1 MFQRASLPP
10 HGGGGGCPRSQGGSD
25 GRVDLPGETQHENC
39 CFRPVNR
46 SLLRSTGVVGA
57 STMTSR
63 VFGFVRDVVIAQAF
77 GASAGADAF
86 FVAFRIP
93 NFLRRL
99 FAEGAF
105 AQAFVPVLSAYR
117 AQRELDDVRDLAA
130 HVSGALIGVLTVVTV
145 AGVVAAPVLIA
156 VFAPGFVADPAK
168 YALAVEMVR
177 ITFPYVF
184 FISLVAFAGGI
195 LNTWGRF
202 AVPAITPVLLNL
214 CLIGAALWLAPVLD
228 IPVVALAWGVLAA
241 GIVQLAFQFPFL
253 AALGMLVRPRL
264 RRAHDGV
271 ARVIALI
278 VPAVFGVS
286 VSQINLLV
294 DTMIASFLVTGSVS
308 WLYFSDRMVEFPLG
322 VFGIALATVIL
333 PHLSRQHTA
342 GSPASFSDTLD
353 WALRLVVLVA
363 TPAAVGLGVLAAPI
377 LATLFQYGQFS
388 AHDVDMAA
396 RSLLAFSL
404 GLIAFVAVKVLA
416 TGYFSRQ
423 DTRTPVRAG
432 VVAMLS
438 NIVLNLA
445 LVVPLA
451 HAGLALAT
459 TLSAFLNAGLLLRGL
474 VQRGVFRPRPGW
486 GGFIARVVVG
496 NLVLGAVLWVA
507 RGEPAAWGEADAAA
521 RALRLGTVVVAGMA
535 LYAVVMLVLGIR
547 PRDLEAP
554 AARGD

>member
-1 MFQRASLPP
+1 MS
-10 HGGGGGCPRSQGGSD
+10 
-25 GRVDLPGETQHENC
+25 
-39 CFRPVNR
+39 R
-46 SLLRSTGVVGA
+46 SLIKSTGVVGA
-57 STMTSR
+57 STAASR
-63 VFGFVRDVVIAQAF
+63 VLGFVRDVVIAQAF

-105 AQAFVPVLSAYR
+105 AQAFVPVLSEYR
-117 AQRELDDVRDLAA
+117 TQRGTGDVRDLVS
-130 HVSGALIGVLTVVTV
+130 HVSGALLGALSAVTV
-145 AGVVAAPVLIA
+145 GGILAAPVLIA
-156 VFAPGFVADPAK
+156 LFAPGFLSDPGK

-177 ITFPYVF
+177 ITFPYLL
-184 FISLVAFAGGI
+184 FISLVAFAGGV
-195 LNTWGRF
+195 LNTCGRF
-202 AVPAITPVLLNL
+202 VVPAFTPVLLNV

-228 IPVVALAWGVLAA
+228 VPVVALAWGVLAA

-264 RRAHDGV
+264 RRAHEGV
-271 ARVIALI
+271 ARVISLI

-294 DTMIASFLVTGSVS
+294 DTVIASFLVTGSVS
-308 WLYFSDRMVEFPLG
+308 WLYFSDRMMEFPLG

-333 PHLSRQHTA
+333 PHLSRQHA
-342 GSPASFSDTLD
+342 AASPVAFSDTLD
-353 WALRLVVLVA
+353 WALRLVVLLA

-377 LATLFQYGQFS
+377 LTTLFHYGEFS

-396 RSLLAFSL
+396 RSLLAFAA
-404 GLIAFVAVKVLA
+404 GLLAFVAVKVLA

-423 DTRTPVRAG
+423 DTRTPVRVG

-459 TLSAFLNAGLLLRGL
+459 TLSACLNAGLLLRGL
-474 VQRGVFRPRPGW
+474 IARGVFRPRPGW
-486 GGFIARVVVG
+486 GGFILRAAAG
-496 NLVLGAVLWVA
+496 NLILGAVLWVA
-507 RGEPAAWGEADAAA
+507 RGEPAAWLDAEATARAFRLCAVIGAGIAVYAAA
-521 RALRLGTVVVAGMA
+521 MLG
-535 LYAVVMLVLGIR
+535 LGLR
-547 PRDLEAP
+547 PRDFTAP
-554 AARGD
+554 AISAADPEQAPV

>member
-1 MFQRASLPP
+1 MS
-10 HGGGGGCPRSQGGSD
+10 
-25 GRVDLPGETQHENC
+25 
-39 CFRPVNR
+39 R
-46 SLLRSTGVVGA
+46 SLLKSTGVVGA
-57 STMTSR
+57 STTASR
-63 VFGFVRDVVIAQAF
+63 VVGFVRDVVIAQAF

-105 AQAFVPVLSAYR
+105 AQAFVPVLSQYR
-117 AQRELDDVRDLAA
+117 AHREFEDVQDLAA
-130 HVSGALIGVLTVVTV
+130 HVSGALIGALTVVTV
-145 AGVVAAPVLIA
+145 LGVVAAPALIA
-156 VFAPGFVADPAK
+156 VFAPGFLADPEK

-195 LNTWGRF
+195 LNTYGRF
-202 AVPAITPVLLNL
+202 AVPAFTPVLLNL

-228 IPVVALAWGVLAA
+228 VPVVALAWGVLAA

-264 RRAHDGV
+264 RRAHKGV
-271 ARVIALI
+271 ARVISLI
-278 VPAVFGVS
+278 LPAVFGVS

-333 PHLSRQHTA
+333 PHLSRQHA
-342 GSPASFSDTLD
+342 DASRGSFSDTLD
-353 WALRLVVLVA
+353 WALRLVVLIA

-377 LATLFQYGQFS
+377 LTTLFQYGEFS
-388 AHDVDMAA
+388 AHDVGMAA
-396 RSLLAFSL
+396 RSLLAFAF

-423 DTRTPVRAG
+423 DTRTPVRVG
-432 VVAMLS
+432 VVAMLA
-438 NIVLNLA
+438 NIVLNLL

-474 VQRGVFRPRPGW
+474 VARGVYRPRAGW
-486 GGFIARVVVG
+486 GGFVARVAAG
-496 NLVLGAVLWVA
+496 NIVLCAVLWMA
-507 RGEPAAWGEADAAA
+507 RGEPADWLEAEAAT
-521 RALRLGTVVVAGMA
+521 RALRLCGFVALGMG
-535 LYAVVMLVLGIR
+535 LYAVAMLGMGMR
-547 PRDLEAP
+547 PRDLATPGHE
-554 AARGD
+554 

>member
-1 MFQRASLPP
+1 MA
-10 HGGGGGCPRSQGGSD
+10 
-25 GRVDLPGETQHENC
+25 
-39 CFRPVNR
+39 
-46 SLLRSTGVVGA
+46 
-57 STMTSR
+57 SR
-63 VFGFVRDVVIAQAF
+63 VFGFVRDVLIAQAF

-105 AQAFVPVLSAYR
+105 AQAFVPVLSEYR
-117 AQRELDDVRDLAA
+117 SNREIADVRDLAS
-130 HVSGALIGVLTVVTV
+130 HVSGALIGVLALVTV
-145 AGVVAAPVLIA
+145 AGIVAAPVLIA
-156 VFAPGFVADPAK
+156 VFAPGFLSDPAK

-195 LNTWGRF
+195 LNTYGRF
-202 AVPAITPVLLNL
+202 AVPAFTPVLLNL

-271 ARVIALI
+271 ARVISLI
-278 VPAVFGVS
+278 IPAVFGVS

-333 PHLSRQHTA
+333 PHLSRQHA
-342 GSPASFSDTLD
+342 SAAPESFSDTLD
-353 WALRLVVLVA
+353 WALRLVVLLA
-363 TPAAVGLGVLAAPI
+363 TPAALGLGVLAAPI
-377 LATLFQYGQFS
+377 LTTLFQYGQFS

-396 RSLLAFSL
+396 RSLLAFAF
-404 GLIAFVAVKVLA
+404 GLIAFIAVKVLA

-423 DTRTPVRAG
+423 DTRTPVRVG

-438 NIVLNLA
+438 NIVLNLV

-474 VQRGVFRPRPGW
+474 VKRGVFRPRPGW
-486 GGFIARVVVG
+486 GGFIARVAMG
-496 NLVLGAVLWVA
+496 NLVLGAALWVA
-507 RGEPAAWGEADAAA
+507 RGEPDAWLEAQAGA
-521 RALRLGTVVVAGMA
+521 RALHLGVLVVAGMA
-535 LYAVVMLVLGIR
+535 LYTLIMLGLGMR
-547 PRDLEAP
+547 PRDFEAP
-554 AARGD
+554 AVRGE

>member
-1 MFQRASLPP
+1 MS
-10 HGGGGGCPRSQGGSD
+10 
-25 GRVDLPGETQHENC
+25 
-39 CFRPVNR
+39 RP
-46 SLLRSTGVVGA
+46 LLKSTGVVGA
-57 STMTSR
+57 STLASR
-63 VFGFVRDVVIAQAF
+63 VLGFVRDVVVAQAF

-105 AQAFVPVLSAYR
+105 AQAFVPVLSEYR
-117 AQRELDDVRDLAA
+117 TRREIAEVRDLAS
-130 HVSGALIGVLTVVTV
+130 HVSGALLGALTVVTV
-145 AGVVAAPVLIA
+145 TGVVAAPVLIA
-156 VFAPGFVADPAK
+156 IFAPGFLSDPEK

-177 ITFPYVF
+177 ITFPYVL

-202 AVPAITPVLLNL
+202 VVPAFTPVLLNV

-228 IPVVALAWGVLAA
+228 VPVVALAWGVLAA
-241 GIVQLAFQFPFL
+241 GVVQLAFQFPFL

-264 RRAHDGV
+264 RRAHEGV
-271 ARVIALI
+271 ARVISLI
-278 VPAVFGVS
+278 LPAVFGVS

-294 DTMIASFLVTGSVS
+294 DTVIASFLVTGSVS

-333 PHLSRQHTA
+333 PHLSRQHA
-342 GSPASFSDTLD
+342 SASPASFSDTLD
-353 WALRLVVLVA
+353 WALRLVALIA

-377 LATLFQYGQFS
+377 LTTLFHYGEFS

-396 RSLLAFSL
+396 RSLLAFAF
-404 GLIAFVAVKVLA
+404 GLIAFIAVKVLA

-423 DTRTPVRAG
+423 DTRTPVRVG

-445 LVVPLA
+445 LVGPLA

-474 VQRGVFRPRPGW
+474 IACGVFHPRPGW
-486 GGFIARVVVG
+486 AGFIARVAAG
-496 NLVLGAVLWVA
+496 NLVLGAGLWMV
-507 RGEPAAWGEADAAA
+507 RGDPAAWLEADAAG
-521 RALRLGTVVVAGMA
+521 RAVRLCAVIGAGTM
-535 LYAVVMLVLGIR
+535 LYAAVMLALGVR
-547 PRDLEAP
+547 PRDFAAP
-554 AARGD
+554 AARRE

>member
-1 MFQRASLPP
+1 M
-10 HGGGGGCPRSQGGSD
+10 
-25 GRVDLPGETQHENC
+25 
-39 CFRPVNR
+39 NR
-46 SLLRSTGVVGA
+46 SLLKSTGVVGA
-57 STMTSR
+57 STTASR

-99 FAEGAF
+99 FAEGALS
-105 AQAFVPVLSAYR
+105 QAFVPVLSQYR
-117 AQRELDDVRDLAA
+117 AQRGFEDVRDLAA
-130 HVSGALIGVLTVVTV
+130 HVSGALIGALTAVTV
-145 AGVVAAPVLIA
+145 LGVVAAPVLIA
-156 VFAPGFVADPAK
+156 VFAPGFVADPQK

-195 LNTWGRF
+195 LNTYGRF
-202 AVPAITPVLLNL
+202 AVPAFTPVLLNL

-228 IPVVALAWGVLAA
+228 VAVVALAWGVLAA

-264 RRAHDGV
+264 RRAHRGV
-271 ARVIALI
+271 ARVISLI
-278 VPAVFGVS
+278 LPAVFGVS

-333 PHLSRQHTA
+333 PHLSRQHA
-342 GSPASFSDTLD
+342 GASRGSFSDTLD
-353 WALRLVVLVA
+353 WSLRLVVLIA

-377 LATLFQYGQFS
+377 LTTLFQYGAFS

-396 RSLLAFSL
+396 RSLLAFAL

-423 DTRTPVRAG
+423 DTRTPVRVG
-432 VVAMLS
+432 VIAMLA
-438 NIVLNLA
+438 NIVLNLL

-474 VQRGVFRPRPGW
+474 VKRGVFRPRAGW
-486 GGFIARVVVG
+486 GGFVARVAAG
-496 NLVLGAVLWVA
+496 NLALGAVLWMV
-507 RGEPAAWGEADAAA
+507 RGEPADWLEAQAVT
-521 RALRLGTVVVAGMA
+521 RALRLCGCVALGMV
-535 LYAVVMLVLGIR
+535 LYAGVMLGLGMR
-547 PRDLEAP
+547 PRDLAAP
-554 AARGD
+554 GRE

>member
-1 MFQRASLPP
+1 MA
-10 HGGGGGCPRSQGGSD
+10 
-25 GRVDLPGETQHENC
+25 
-39 CFRPVNR
+39 
-46 SLLRSTGVVGA
+46 
-57 STMTSR
+57 SR

-105 AQAFVPVLSAYR
+105 AQAFVPVLSEYR
-117 AQRELDDVRDLAA
+117 ANREIADVRDLAS
-130 HVSGALIGVLTVVTV
+130 HVSGALIGVLAVVTV

-156 VFAPGFVADPAK
+156 VFAPGFLSDPAK

-195 LNTWGRF
+195 LNTYDRF
-202 AVPAITPVLLNL
+202 AVPAFTPVLLNL

-271 ARVIALI
+271 ARVISLI
-278 VPAVFGVS
+278 IPAVFGVS

-322 VFGIALATVIL
+322 VFGIALVTVIL
-333 PHLSRQHTA
+333 PHLSRQHA
-342 GSPASFSDTLD
+342 SAAPESFSDTLD
-353 WALRLVVLVA
+353 WALRLVVLLA
-363 TPAAVGLGVLAAPI
+363 TPAALGLGVLAAPI
-377 LATLFQYGQFS
+377 LTTLFQYGQFS

-396 RSLLAFSL
+396 RSLLAFAF
-404 GLIAFVAVKVLA
+404 GLIAFIAVKVLA

-423 DTRTPVRAG
+423 DTRTPVRVG

-438 NIVLNLA
+438 NIVLNLV

-474 VQRGVFRPRPGW
+474 VKRGVFRPRAGW
-486 GGFIARVVVG
+486 GGFVARIVIG
-496 NLVLGAVLWVA
+496 NLILGAVLWVA
-507 RGEPAAWGEADAAA
+507 RGEPDAWLEAEAGA
-521 RALRLGTVVVAGMA
+521 RALHLGVVVVAGVV
-535 LYAVVMLVLGIR
+535 LYTLIMLGLGMR
-547 PRDLEAP
+547 PRDFEAP
-554 AARGD
+554 AVRGE

>member
-1 MFQRASLPP
+1 MS
-10 HGGGGGCPRSQGGSD
+10 
-25 GRVDLPGETQHENC
+25 
-39 CFRPVNR
+39 PVATSAVSR
-46 SLLRSTGVVGA
+46 SLLKSAGVVGA
-57 STMTSR
+57 STMASR

-105 AQAFVPVLSAYR
+105 AQAFVPVLSEYR
-117 AQRELDDVRDLAA
+117 TQCEIGEVRDLAS

-156 VFAPGFVADPAK
+156 VFAPGFVSDPVK

-195 LNTWGRF
+195 LNTYGRF
-202 AVPAITPVLLNL
+202 AVPAFTPVLLNL
-214 CLIGAALWLAPVLD
+214 CLIGAALWLAPALD

-241 GIVQLAFQFPFL
+241 GVVQLAFQFPFL

-264 RRAHDGV
+264 RRAHEGV
-271 ARVIALI
+271 ARVITLI
-278 VPAVFGVS
+278 LPAVFGVS

-333 PHLSRQHTA
+333 PHLSRQHA
-342 GSPASFSDTLD
+342 SASPESFSDTLD

-363 TPAAVGLGVLAAPI
+363 TPAALGLGVLAAPI
-377 LATLFQYGQFS
+377 LTTLFQYGQFS
-388 AHDVDMAA
+388 AHDVDMSA
-396 RSLLAFSL
+396 RSLLAFAF

-423 DTRTPVRAG
+423 DMRTPVRVG

-438 NIVLNLA
+438 NIALNLA
-445 LVVPLA
+445 LVGPLA

-459 TLSAFLNAGLLLRGL
+459 TLSAVLNAGLLLRGL
-474 VQRGVFRPRPGW
+474 MTRGVFRPRPGW
-486 GGFIARVVVG
+486 GGFIARVVAG
-496 NLVLGAVLWVA
+496 NIVLGAVLWLA
-507 RGEPAAWGEADAAA
+507 RGESTVWLEADAAT
-521 RALRLGTVVVAGMA
+521 RAIRLGAVVATGMV
-535 LYAVVMLVLGIR
+535 LYTVVMLGLGIR

-554 AARGD
+554 AARGE

>member
-1 MFQRASLPP
+1 VS
-10 HGGGGGCPRSQGGSD
+10 
-25 GRVDLPGETQHENC
+25 
-39 CFRPVNR
+39 R
-46 SLLRSTGVVGA
+46 SLLKSTGVVGA
-57 STMTSR
+57 STTASR

-105 AQAFVPVLSAYR
+105 SQAFVPVLSNYR
-117 AQRELDDVRDLAA
+117 AQRDVAEVRDLAS
-130 HVSGALIGVLTVVTV
+130 HVSGALLGTLTVVTV
-145 AGVVAAPVLIA
+145 AGVVAAPALIA
-156 VFAPGFVADPAK
+156 VFAPGFVSDPEK

-195 LNTWGRF
+195 LNTYGRF
-202 AVPAITPVLLNL
+202 AVPAFTPVLLNL

-228 IPVVALAWGVLAA
+228 VPVVALAWGVLAA

-264 RRAHDGV
+264 RRAHKGV
-271 ARVIALI
+271 ARVLSLI
-278 VPAVFGVS
+278 LPAVFGVS

-308 WLYFSDRMVEFPLG
+308 WLYFSDRLVEFPLG

-333 PHLSRQHTA
+333 PHLSRQHA
-342 GSPASFSDTLD
+342 NAARGSFSDTLD
-353 WALRLVVLVA
+353 WSLRLVVLIA

-377 LATLFQYGQFS
+377 LTTLFQYGAFS

-396 RSLLAFSL
+396 RSLLAFAL
-404 GLIAFVAVKVLA
+404 GLVAFVAVKVLA

-423 DTRTPVRAG
+423 DMRTPVRVG
-432 VVAMLS
+432 VVAMLA
-438 NIVLNLA
+438 NIVLNLL

-474 VQRGVFRPRPGW
+474 VKRGVFRPRPGW
-486 GGFIARVVVG
+486 SGFVARVAAG
-496 NLVLGAVLWVA
+496 NLALGAVLWTV
-507 RGEPAAWGEADAAA
+507 RGEPADWFEAEAVT
-521 RALRLGTVVVAGMA
+521 RALRLCGFVALGVV
-535 LYAVVMLVLGIR
+535 LYAVVMLGLGVR
-547 PRDLEAP
+547 PRDLAAP
-554 AARGD
+554 GRE

>member
-1 MFQRASLPP
+1 MS
-10 HGGGGGCPRSQGGSD
+10 
-25 GRVDLPGETQHENC
+25 
-39 CFRPVNR
+39 R
-46 SLLRSTGVVGA
+46 SLLKSTGVVGA
-57 STMTSR
+57 STTASR

-105 AQAFVPVLSAYR
+105 SQAFVPVLSNYR
-117 AQRELDDVRDLAA
+117 AQRDIAEVRDLAS
-130 HVSGALIGVLTVVTV
+130 HVSGALIGALTVVTV
-145 AGVVAAPVLIA
+145 AGVVAAPVLVA
-156 VFAPGFVADPAK
+156 VFAPGFVSDPEK

-177 ITFPYVF
+177 ITFPYAF

-195 LNTWGRF
+195 LNTYGRF
-202 AVPAITPVLLNL
+202 AVPAFTPVLLNL

-228 IPVVALAWGVLAA
+228 VPVVALAWGVLAA

-253 AALGMLVRPRL
+253 SALGMLVRPRL
-264 RRAHDGV
+264 RRAHKGV
-271 ARVIALI
+271 ARVVSLI
-278 VPAVFGVS
+278 LPAVFGVS

-333 PHLSRQHTA
+333 PHLSRQHA
-342 GSPASFSDTLD
+342 GAARGSFSDTLD
-353 WALRLVVLVA
+353 WSLRLVVLIA

-377 LATLFQYGQFS
+377 LTTLFQYGEFS
-388 AHDVDMAA
+388 AHDVEMAA

-423 DTRTPVRAG
+423 DTRTPVRVG
-432 VVAMLS
+432 VVAMLA
-438 NIVLNLA
+438 NIVLNLL

-474 VQRGVFRPRPGW
+474 VKRGVFRPRAGW
-486 GGFIARVVVG
+486 GGFVARVAAG
-496 NLVLGAVLWVA
+496 NLALGAVLWTV
-507 RGEPAAWGEADAAA
+507 RGEPADWLEAQAAT
-521 RALRLGTVVVAGMA
+521 RALRLCGFVALGMV
-535 LYAVVMLVLGIR
+535 LYAGVMLGLGMR
-547 PRDLEAP
+547 PRDLAAP
-554 AARGD
+554 GRE

>member
-1 MFQRASLPP
+1 MAS
-10 HGGGGGCPRSQGGSD
+10 
-25 GRVDLPGETQHENC
+25 
-39 CFRPVNR
+39 RPVSR
-46 SLLRSTGVVGA
+46 SLLKSTGVVGA
-57 STMTSR
+57 STMASR

-105 AQAFVPVLSAYR
+105 AQAFVPVLSEYR
-117 AQRELDDVRDLAA
+117 AQREIAEVRDLAS
-130 HVSGALIGVLTVVTV
+130 HVAGALIGALAVVTV

-156 VFAPGFVADPAK
+156 VFAPGFVSDPAK
-168 YALAVEMVR
+168 FSLAVEMVR

-195 LNTWGRF
+195 LNTYGRF
-202 AVPAITPVLLNL
+202 AVPAFTPVLLNL
-214 CLIGAALWLAPVLD
+214 CLIAAALWLAPVLD

-264 RRAHDGV
+264 RRAHEGV
-271 ARVIALI
+271 ARVISLI
-278 VPAVFGVS
+278 LPAVFGVS

-308 WLYFSDRMVEFPLG
+308 WLYFSDRMVELPLG

-333 PHLSRQHTA
+333 PHLSRQHSTA
-342 GSPASFSDTLD
+342 SPESFSDTLD
-353 WALRLVVLVA
+353 WALRLMVLIA
-363 TPAAVGLGVLAAPI
+363 TPAAVGLGMLAAPI
-377 LATLFQYGQFS
+377 LTTLFQYGEFS
-388 AHDVDMAA
+388 PHDVDMAA
-396 RSLLAFSL
+396 RSLLAFAL
-404 GLIAFVAVKVLA
+404 GLLAFVAVKVLA

-423 DTRTPVRAG
+423 DTRTPVRVG

-474 VQRGVFRPRPGW
+474 MTRGVFRPRPGW
-486 GGFIARVVVG
+486 SAFMARVVAG
-496 NLVLGAVLWVA
+496 NLVLGAILWVA
-507 RGEPAAWGEADAAA
+507 RGDPVTWLEAEAAG
-521 RALRLGTVVVAGMA
+521 RAFRLCAVIVSGMVVYA
-535 LYAVVMLVLGIR
+535 LVMLGLGIR
-547 PRDLEAP
+547 PRDLETP
-554 AARGD
+554 AARIE

>member
-1 MFQRASLPP
+1 MS
-10 HGGGGGCPRSQGGSD
+10 
-25 GRVDLPGETQHENC
+25 
-39 CFRPVNR
+39 R
-46 SLLRSTGVVGA
+46 SLLKSTGVVGA
-57 STMTSR
+57 STTASR
-63 VFGFVRDVVIAQAF
+63 MVGFVRDVVIAQAF

-105 AQAFVPVLSAYR
+105 AQAFVPVLSEYR
-117 AQRELDDVRDLAA
+117 TRRELEDVRDLAA
-130 HVSGALIGVLTVVTV
+130 HVSGALIGALTAVTV
-145 AGVVAAPVLIA
+145 LGVVAAPVLIA
-156 VFAPGFVADPAK
+156 VFAPGFLADPEK
-168 YALAVEMVR
+168 YALAVELVR

-195 LNTWGRF
+195 LNTYGRF
-202 AVPAITPVLLNL
+202 VVPAFTPVLLNL

-228 IPVVALAWGVLAA
+228 VPVVALAWGVLAA

-253 AALGMLVRPRL
+253 ASLGMLVRPRL
-264 RRAHDGV
+264 RRAHEGV
-271 ARVIALI
+271 ARVISLI
-278 VPAVFGVS
+278 LPAVFGVS

-333 PHLSRQHTA
+333 PHLSRQHA
-342 GSPASFSDTLD
+342 DASQESFSDTLD
-353 WALRLVVLVA
+353 WALRLVVLIA
-363 TPAAVGLGVLAAPI
+363 TPAAIGLGVLAAPI
-377 LATLFQYGQFS
+377 LTTLFQYGEFS

-396 RSLLAFSL
+396 RSLLAFSF

-423 DTRTPVRAG
+423 DTRTPVRVG
-432 VVAMLS
+432 VVAMLA
-438 NIVLNLA
+438 NIALNLL

-474 VQRGVFRPRPGW
+474 IARGVYKPRPGW
-486 GGFIARVVVG
+486 SGFVARVAAG
-496 NLVLGAVLWVA
+496 NIVLGAVLWMT
-507 RGEPAAWGEADAAA
+507 RGEPVDWLEAEAAA
-521 RALRLGTVVVAGMA
+521 RALRLCGFVALGLI
-535 LYAVVMLVLGIR
+535 LYAGAMLALGVR
-547 PRDLEAP
+547 PRDLAAP
-554 AARGD
+554 ARE

>member
-1 MFQRASLPP
+1 M
-10 HGGGGGCPRSQGGSD
+10 
-25 GRVDLPGETQHENC
+25 
-39 CFRPVNR
+39 
-46 SLLRSTGVVGA
+46 VGA
-57 STMTSR
+57 GTMASR
-63 VFGFVRDVVIAQAF
+63 VVGFVRDVIIAHAF
-77 GASAGADAF
+77 GTGAGVDAF

-105 AQAFVPVLSAYR
+105 AQAFVPVLGAYR
-117 AQRELDDVRDLAA
+117 TQRGIEDVRDLVS
-130 HVSGALIGVLTVVTV
+130 HVSGALVGVLAVVTV
-145 AGVVAAPVLIA
+145 AGVVAAPVLIM
-156 VFAPGFVADPAK
+156 VFAPGFLADPAK

-202 AVPAITPVLLNL
+202 AVPALTPVLLNL
-214 CLIGAALWLAPVLD
+214 SLIGAALWLAPVLD
-228 IPVVALAWGVLAA
+228 IPVIALAWGVLAA

-253 AALGMLVRPRL
+253 AALGMLVWPRL

-278 VPAVFGVS
+278 LPALFGVS

-294 DTMIASFLVTGSVS
+294 DTIIASFLVTGSVS

-322 VFGIALATVIL
+322 VFGIALVTVIL
-333 PHLSRQHTA
+333 PHLSRQHA
-342 GSPASFSDTLD
+342 SASPESFSDTLD
-353 WALRLVVLVA
+353 WSLRLVVLVA

-377 LATLFQYGQFS
+377 LTTLFQYGQFS

-396 RSLLAFSL
+396 RSLLAFAF
-404 GLIAFVAVKVLA
+404 GLLAFVAVKVLA

-423 DTRTPVRAG
+423 DTRTPVRVG
-432 VVAMLS
+432 IVAMLS

-474 VQRGVFRPRPGW
+474 IARGVYRPLPGW
-486 GGFIARVVVG
+486 GGFIVRVAAG
-496 NLVLGAVLWVA
+496 NLLLGVALWVA
-507 RGEPAAWGEADAAA
+507 RGEPAAWLEAQAPDRAVRLAA
-521 RALRLGTVVVAGMA
+521 LVVAGMA
-535 LYAVVMLVLGIR
+535 LHVVVMLGLGIR
-547 PRDLEAP
+547 PRDFEVP
-554 AARGD
+554 AARGR

>member
-1 MFQRASLPP
+1 MA
-10 HGGGGGCPRSQGGSD
+10 
-25 GRVDLPGETQHENC
+25 
-39 CFRPVNR
+39 
-46 SLLRSTGVVGA
+46 
-57 STMTSR
+57 SR

-105 AQAFVPVLSAYR
+105 AQAFVPVLSEYR
-117 AQRELDDVRDLAA
+117 ANREIADVRDLAS
-130 HVSGALIGVLTVVTV
+130 HVSGALIGVLAVVTV
-145 AGVVAAPVLIA
+145 AGIVAAPVLIA
-156 VFAPGFVADPAK
+156 VFAPGFLSEPAK

-195 LNTWGRF
+195 LNTYDRF
-202 AVPAITPVLLNL
+202 AVPAFTPVLLNL

-271 ARVIALI
+271 ARVISLI
-278 VPAVFGVS
+278 IPAVFGVS

-322 VFGIALATVIL
+322 VFGIALVTVIL
-333 PHLSRQHTA
+333 PHLSRQHA
-342 GSPASFSDTLD
+342 SAAPESFSDTLD
-353 WALRLVVLVA
+353 WALRLVVLLA
-363 TPAAVGLGVLAAPI
+363 TPAALGLGVLAAPI
-377 LATLFQYGQFS
+377 LTTLFQYGQFS

-396 RSLLAFSL
+396 RSLLAFAF
-404 GLIAFVAVKVLA
+404 GLIAFIAVKVLA

-423 DTRTPVRAG
+423 DTRTPVRVG

-438 NIVLNLA
+438 NIVLNLV

-474 VQRGVFRPRPGW
+474 VKRGVFRPRPGW
-486 GGFIARVVVG
+486 GGFVARIVIG
-496 NLVLGAVLWVA
+496 NLILGAVLWVA
-507 RGEPAAWGEADAAA
+507 RGEPDAWLEAEAGA
-521 RALRLGTVVVAGMA
+521 RALHLGVVVVAGVV
-535 LYAVVMLVLGIR
+535 LYTLIMLGLGMR
-547 PRDLEAP
+547 PRDFEAP
-554 AARGD
+554 AVRGE

>member
-1 MFQRASLPP
+1 MA
-10 HGGGGGCPRSQGGSD
+10 
-25 GRVDLPGETQHENC
+25 
-39 CFRPVNR
+39 
-46 SLLRSTGVVGA
+46 
-57 STMTSR
+57 SR

-105 AQAFVPVLSAYR
+105 AQAFVPVLSEYR
-117 AQRELDDVRDLAA
+117 ANREIADVRDLAS
-130 HVSGALIGVLTVVTV
+130 HVSGALIGVLAVVTV

-156 VFAPGFVADPAK
+156 VFAPGFLSDPAK

-195 LNTWGRF
+195 LNTYGRF
-202 AVPAITPVLLNL
+202 AVPACTPVLLNL

-253 AALGMLVRPRL
+253 AAFGMLVRPRL

-271 ARVIALI
+271 TRVISLI
-278 VPAVFGVS
+278 IPAVFGVS

-333 PHLSRQHTA
+333 PHLSRQH
-342 GSPASFSDTLD
+342 ASAAPGTFSDTLD
-353 WALRLVVLVA
+353 WALRLVVLLA
-363 TPAAVGLGVLAAPI
+363 TPAALGLGVLAAPI
-377 LATLFQYGQFS
+377 LTTLFQYGQFS

-396 RSLLAFSL
+396 RSLLAFAF
-404 GLIAFVAVKVLA
+404 GLIAFIAVKVLA

-423 DTRTPVRAG
+423 DTRTPVRVG

-438 NIVLNLA
+438 NIVLNLV

-474 VQRGVFRPRPGW
+474 VKRGVFRPRPGW
-486 GGFIARVVVG
+486 GGFIARVVIG

-507 RGEPAAWGEADAAA
+507 RGEPDAWLEAEAGA
-521 RALRLGTVVVAGMA
+521 RALHLGVVVVAGMV
-535 LYAVVMLVLGIR
+535 LYTLIMLGLGMR
-547 PRDLEAP
+547 PRDFEAP
-554 AARGD
+554 GVRGE

>member
-1 MFQRASLPP
+1 M
-10 HGGGGGCPRSQGGSD
+10 
-25 GRVDLPGETQHENC
+25 
-39 CFRPVNR
+39 
-46 SLLRSTGVVGA
+46 VGA
-57 STMTSR
+57 STMISR
-63 VFGFVRDVVIAQAF
+63 AFGFVRDVVIAQAF

-105 AQAFVPVLSAYR
+105 AQAFVPVLSEYR
-117 AQRELDDVRDLAA
+117 AKRQFDDVRDLAA

-145 AGVVAAPVLIA
+145 VGVVAAPVLIA

-177 ITFPYVF
+177 LTFPYVF

-202 AVPAITPVLLNL
+202 AVPAITPVLLNA

-271 ARVIALI
+271 GQVIALI
-278 VPAVFGVS
+278 IPALFGVS

-333 PHLSRQHTA
+333 PHLSRQHA
-342 GSPASFSDTLD
+342 AASPESFSDTLD
-353 WALRLVVLVA
+353 WALRLVVLIA
-363 TPAAVGLGVLAAPI
+363 TPAAVGLGVLATPI

-396 RSLLAFSL
+396 RSLLAFAL

-423 DTRTPVRAG
+423 DTRTPVRVG

-474 VQRGVFRPRPGW
+474 VRRGVGRLRPGW
-486 GGFIARVVVG
+486 GGFIARVVIG
-496 NLVLGAVLWVA
+496 NLVLGAVLWVV
-507 RGEPAAWGEADAAA
+507 RGEIAAWGEVDAAA
-521 RALRLGTVVVAGMA
+521 RALRLGAMVVAGMA
-535 LYAVVMLVLGIR
+535 VYVVVMLGMGIR
-547 PRDLEAP
+547 PRDFEAP
-554 AARGD
+554 AARGG

>member
-1 MFQRASLPP
+1 MS
-10 HGGGGGCPRSQGGSD
+10 G
-25 GRVDLPGETQHENC
+25 
-39 CFRPVNR
+39 
-46 SLLRSTGVVGA
+46 SLLKSTGVVGA
-57 STMTSR
+57 STAASR

-77 GASAGADAF
+77 GAGAGADAF

-105 AQAFVPVLSAYR
+105 AQAFVPVLSQYR
-117 AQRELDDVRDLAA
+117 AQRDVGEVRDLVA
-130 HVSGALIGVLTVVTV
+130 HVSGALIGALAAVTL

-156 VFAPGFVADPAK
+156 IFAPGFMADPEK

-195 LNTWGRF
+195 LNTYGRF
-202 AVPAITPVLLNL
+202 AVPAFTPVLLNIS
-214 CLIGAALWLAPVLD
+214 LIGAALWLAPVLD
-228 IPVVALAWGVLAA
+228 VPVVALAWGVLAA

-253 AALGMLVRPRL
+253 VALGMLVRPRL
-264 RRAHDGV
+264 RRAHAGV
-271 ARVIALI
+271 GRVIALI

-294 DTMIASFLVTGSVS
+294 DTIIASFLVTGSVS

-333 PHLSRQHTA
+333 PHLSRQHA
-342 GSPASFSDTLD
+342 DASRGSFSDTLD
-353 WALRLVVLVA
+353 WSLRLVVLIA

-377 LATLFQYGQFS
+377 LTTLFQYGEFS
-388 AHDVDMAA
+388 THDVDMAA
-396 RSLLAFSL
+396 RSLLAFAF
-404 GLIAFVAVKVLA
+404 GLIAFIAVKILA

-423 DTRTPVRAG
+423 DTRTPVRVG

-438 NIVLNLA
+438 NVVLNLV
-445 LVVPLA
+445 LVIPLA

-474 VQRGVFRPRPGW
+474 VRRRVFRPRPGW
-486 GGFIARVVVG
+486 SGFIVRVAVG
-496 NLVLGAVLWVA
+496 NLVLGAVLWLV
-507 RGEPAAWGEADAAA
+507 RGEPAEWFEAQAAA
-521 RALRLGTVVVAGMA
+521 RALRLCAVIGMGVVLYVA
-535 LYAVVMLVLGIR
+535 VMLVLGAR
-547 PRDLEAP
+547 PRDFAP
-554 AARGD
+554 PTGRGA

>member
-1 MFQRASLPP
+1 MA
-10 HGGGGGCPRSQGGSD
+10 
-25 GRVDLPGETQHENC
+25 
-39 CFRPVNR
+39 
-46 SLLRSTGVVGA
+46 
-57 STMTSR
+57 SR

-105 AQAFVPVLSAYR
+105 AQAFVPVLSEYR
-117 AQRELDDVRDLAA
+117 ANREIADVRDLAS
-130 HVSGALIGVLTVVTV
+130 HVSGALIGVLAVVTV

-156 VFAPGFVADPAK
+156 VFAPGFLSDPAK

-195 LNTWGRF
+195 LNTYGRF
-202 AVPAITPVLLNL
+202 AVPACTPVLLNL

-253 AALGMLVRPRL
+253 AAFGMLVRPRL

-271 ARVIALI
+271 TRVISLI
-278 VPAVFGVS
+278 IPAVFGVS

-333 PHLSRQHTA
+333 PHLSRQHA
-342 GSPASFSDTLD
+342 SAAPGSFSDTLD
-353 WALRLVVLVA
+353 WALRLVVLLA
-363 TPAAVGLGVLAAPI
+363 TPAALGLGVLAAPI
-377 LATLFQYGQFS
+377 LTTLFQYGQFS

-396 RSLLAFSL
+396 RSLLAFAF
-404 GLIAFVAVKVLA
+404 GLIAFIAVKVLA

-423 DTRTPVRAG
+423 DTRTPVRVG

-438 NIVLNLA
+438 NIVLNLV

-474 VQRGVFRPRPGW
+474 VKRGVFRPRPGW
-486 GGFIARVVVG
+486 GGFIARVVIG

-507 RGEPAAWGEADAAA
+507 RGEPDAWLEAEAGA
-521 RALRLGTVVVAGMA
+521 RALHLGVVVVAGMV
-535 LYAVVMLVLGIR
+535 LYTLIMLGLGMR
-547 PRDLEAP
+547 PRDFEAP
-554 AARGD
+554 GVRGE

>member
-1 MFQRASLPP
+1 MS
-10 HGGGGGCPRSQGGSD
+10 
-25 GRVDLPGETQHENC
+25 
-39 CFRPVNR
+39 R
-46 SLLRSTGVVGA
+46 SLLKSTGVVGA
-57 STMTSR
+57 STTASR
-63 VFGFVRDVVIAQAF
+63 VAGFVRDVVIAQAF

-105 AQAFVPVLSAYR
+105 AQAFVPVLSEYR
-117 AQRELDDVRDLAA
+117 ARREIAEVRDLAA
-130 HVSGALIGVLTVVTV
+130 HVSGALLGALTVVTV
-145 AGVVAAPVLIA
+145 IGVVAAPVLIA
-156 VFAPGFVADPAK
+156 IFAPGFLSDPGK

-177 ITFPYVF
+177 ITFPYVL

-195 LNTWGRF
+195 LNTYGRF
-202 AVPAITPVLLNL
+202 VIPAFTPVLLNV
-214 CLIGAALWLAPVLD
+214 CLIGAALWLAPVLEV
-228 IPVVALAWGVLAA
+228 PVVALAWGVLAA
-241 GIVQLAFQFPFL
+241 GIVQLAFQLPFL

-264 RRAHDGV
+264 RRAHEGV
-271 ARVIALI
+271 ARVISLI
-278 VPAVFGVS
+278 LPAVFGVS

-294 DTMIASFLVTGSVS
+294 DTVIASFLVTGSVS

-322 VFGIALATVIL
+322 VLGIALATVIL
-333 PHLSRQHTA
+333 PYLSRQHA
-342 GSPASFSDTLD
+342 AASSAAFSDTLD
-353 WALRLVVLVA
+353 WALRLVALIA

-377 LATLFQYGQFS
+377 LTTLFQYGEFS

-396 RSLLAFSL
+396 RSLLAFAF

-423 DTRTPVRAG
+423 DTRTPVRVG

-438 NIVLNLA
+438 NIVLNLV

-474 VQRGVFRPRPGW
+474 VTRGVFRPRPGW
-486 GGFIARVVVG
+486 GGFILRIAIG
-496 NLVLGAVLWVA
+496 NLILGVGLWA
-507 RGEPAAWGEADAAA
+507 LRGESAAWAEAEAAS
-521 RALRLGTVVVAGMA
+521 RAFRLCAVIGTGMM
-535 LYAVVMLVLGIR
+535 LYAMVMLALGIR
-547 PRDLEAP
+547 PRDFAAP
-554 AARGD
+554 AARPE